1 MLKKIVLIGLCL
13 TLGLSFQ
20 SNAQKIEK
28 KNAKHNSDTLELE
41 LIFEGANF
49 FVQNPKIE
57 NKKNGFAIKQI
68 LTDEGEVIPFEN
80 QSVIEINLIKK
91 NLQDGDLVVLKVIYS
106 GTKKPKLITAN
117 ATE

>member
-1 MLKKIVLIGLCL
+1 MLKKIVFISLCF

-20 SNAQKIEK
+20 SQAQKIEK
-28 KNAKHNSDTLELE
+28 KSAKHDLDTLELE

-49 FVQNPKIE
+49 FVQNPNIE

-68 LTDEGEVIPFEN
+68 FTDEGEVIPFEN
-80 QSVIEINLIKK
+80 QSVIEINLIEK
-91 NLQDGDLVVLKVIYS
+91 NLQDGDLIVLKVIYS
-106 GTKKPKLITAN
+106 GVEKPKLINAN